1 MSNKNFG
8 FSKFSQNDF
17 YNNVNKELIN
27 SLDIRSNQKIVD
39 LGCGSGGITSLIL
52 EKLFTLFSH
61 AAAAGYVICCINLR
75 TGKYIL

>member
-27 SLDIRSNQKIVD
+27 SLDIKSNQKIVD
-39 LGCGSGGITSLIL
+39 LGCGSGGITNLIL
-52 EKLFTLFSH
+52 EKLSRSNSNNFSII
-61 AAAAGYVICCINLR
+61 AVDNSELSLKEA
-75 TGKYIL
+75 

>member
-17 YNNVNKELIN
+17 YNNVNKKLIN

-39 LGCGSGGITSLIL
+39 LGCGSGGITNLIL
-52 EKLFTLFSH
+52 
-61 AAAAGYVICCINLR
+61 
-75 TGKYIL
+75 